1 MKKNILIVGASRCG
15 KTSLARKLHHEC
27 NHSVISIDDIISGL
41 EAYPSLKIC
50 HNGDRD
56 LTAKNL
62 APFLEK
68 YLIELSEGP
77 NFYGDVKS
85 AIEGSYVDFESL
97 MPFLQSEKYKRKYE
111 IIGLTINEET
121 PEDLYQNIKSH
132 DTEDDWTYWLTDEEL
147 KNEANGIV
155 IKNQFF
161 REQFT
166 KYHIKSYDTSKN
178 REMVL
183 EQIIM
188 DLRESGAV

>member
-41 EAYPSLKIC
+41 EAFSELKIC
-50 HNGDRD
+50 HKGNREM
-56 LTAKNL
+56 TAKNF

-77 NFYGDVKS
+77 NFYGGVKT

-121 PEDLYQNIKSH
+121 SDELYQNIKSH

-161 REQFT
+161 REQFA
-166 KYHIKSYDTSKN
+166 KYHINSYDTSHD
-178 REMVL
+178 REMVF

-188 DLRESGAV
+188 DLRKSGAV

>member
-41 EAYPSLKIC
+41 EAYPELKIS
-50 HNGDRD
+50 HKGDRAM
-56 LTAKNL
+56 TAKNF

>member
-1 MKKNILIVGASRCG
+1 MSIV
-15 KTSLARKLHHEC
+15 ARKYQF
-27 NHSVISIDDIISGL
+27 HS
-41 EAYPSLKIC
+41 
-50 HNGDRD
+50 
-56 LTAKNL
+56 
-62 APFLEK
+62 
-68 YLIELSEGP
+68 
-77 NFYGDVKS
+77 KS
-85 AIEGSYVDFESL
+85 PKQRRCIWVSRAL
-97 MPFLQSEKYKRKYE
+97 PFLQSEKYKRKYE